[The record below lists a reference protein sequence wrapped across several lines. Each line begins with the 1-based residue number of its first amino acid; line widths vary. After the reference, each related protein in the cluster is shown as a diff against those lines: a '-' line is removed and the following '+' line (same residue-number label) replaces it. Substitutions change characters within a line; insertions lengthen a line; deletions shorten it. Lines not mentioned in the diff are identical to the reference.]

1 MTAAPAMR
9 EAQIPTSPHDGT
21 GDTGTAGAVPMGEFD
36 DSRPLDAAPEDMARD
51 ERIVWQGAPTWRGF
65 ALHALHVRAV
75 SLYFLAILAWR
86 FGAEFM
92 ATGSVAAGTVSAA
105 WALTLAVPVL
115 GFLALYARMVARST
129 RYTVTTRRVVLRIG
143 VALPMTVTIP
153 VDLIETVNLRAEP
166 DGSGDVT
173 LGVLPD
179 RRLSYTVLWPHA
191 RPWRFSRPEAAL
203 RSVPQAEA
211 VAGVIASMLAR
222 QAGQAEISAEPVAE
236 APAARSASAQSST
249 AAARGSLAPAAG

>member
-1 MTAAPAMR
+1 MTAAPATR
-9 EAQIPTSPHDGT
+9 EVRTHGTVDDGT
-21 GDTGTAGAVPMGEFD
+21 VGAVPMGEFD
-36 DSRPLDAAPEDMARD
+36 DSRPLDAAPDGMAKD

-65 ALHALHVRAV
+65 ALHALHLRAV
-75 SLYFLAILAWR
+75 SFYFLAILAWR

-92 ATGSVAAGTVSAA
+92 ATGSVAAGAVSAA
-105 WALTLAVPVL
+105 WAFALAVPVL

-153 VDLIETVNLRAEP
+153 VDLIESVNLRGEA

-222 QAGQAEISAEPVAE
+222 QAGQAE
-236 APAARSASAQSST
+236 APAARPSSARPST
-249 AAARGSLAPAAG
+249 PTAHGSLAAAAG